1 MKAYLVA
8 AVVASVGLGT
18 IAPAA
23 AQSPAFPSAID
34 PQFDKLKPA
43 QARMKTC
50 AAQYKANK
58 ANNTNGGLKWVQK
71 GGGYW
76 SQCNKKLKG

>member
-1 MKAYLVA
+1 MKTLRTTALATLLGVA
-8 AVVASVGLGT
+8 IVF
-18 IAPAA
+18 PAA
-23 AQSPAFPSAID
+23 AQSPVFPSAVD
-34 PQFDKLKPA
+34 AKFEKLKPA

-58 ANNTNGGLKWVQK
+58 ATNANAGLKWVQK

>member
-1 MKAYLVA
+1 MKAYRTAVLA
-8 AVVASVGLGT
+8 AFFGFAIIV
-18 IAPAA
+18 PAA
-23 AQSPAFPSAID
+23 AQSPVFPSSID
-34 PQFDKLKPA
+34 SKFEKLKPA

-50 AAQYKANK
+50 AAQYQANK
-58 ANNTNGGLKWVQK
+58 ATNANAGLRWVQK